1 MTTIEELKRQ
11 KRWVCYDASKAPIDA
26 TTGKFA
32 STTDPATWTTYD
44 LAASRVKPLRCQ
56 GVGMVFLPDDDIVG
70 IDLDDCVTEELG
82 EDFTPVYRQ
91 AGYARHLMAQST
103 SYAELSPSRTGIHII
118 GTGTIPRSLKQKV
131 NGIGVEIYDR
141 ARYFTFTELP
151 ISEDDNT
158 LSSVQGIIDEVFFH
172 IEEPAPQPVPDPLPI
187 AGQTSDAWAKSVI
200 DRRIEA
206 AKRMIENA
214 PDGFR
219 HSQRFAAGRLLGGYL
234 EAADRAGHRSMSDD
248 EAIRTLYDC
257 RVPAKGAERKERQ
270 AIADGLRSGRQNPV
284 TFPKPPEDV
293 PPPPKHPKSSPV
305 EAPGAM
311 ENHFGDDDTTL
322 KNRAF
327 TDVGNAHRLVRF
339 VDGKVCYVPEWKAW
353 LEWDGRRWARI
364 DAQLVKRKAHEMV
377 LEMYREAATHGI
389 SSELAKWAIK
399 SDASPRIDAMITEA
413 QPYLIINAHRFDT
426 DPALLN
432 CGDCVV
438 NLRTGGILDHHPD
451 LRMTKLVDVP
461 YRNYDGIS
469 QRWSQFLQTV
479 FRNDDEL
486 IAYIQRA
493 VGYTLTGMTDEH
505 CLFFCYGDG
514 ANGKSTFMRAMS
526 IILGDY
532 ATTSSIEAL
541 LDHRQDGE
549 GATPMVA
556 ALQGKRFAMAS
567 EMPEGRRLNESRVKD
582 LTGGDDV
589 VARVLYG
596 SPFVFRPTHT
606 LWITGNHKPKI
617 SGTDSGIWRRLR
629 IVPFVANIPA
639 DKRRDPR
646 DLEREF
652 REDASAILSWAVTGA
667 TLWFQNGLR
676 TCRAVETATN
686 DYRGE
691 EDIVA
696 RFLSTMCVLGEDKTA
711 RKSELY
717 AAWKEWAEDEGER
730 DASRKSQ
737 RWLTTQLITRG
748 MRDDRTHVIG
758 LGVKTERY
766 ETAHNV
772 TPLPTRGQLRR
783 GEMQ

>member
-1 MTTIEELKRQ
+1 
-11 KRWVCYDASKAPIDA
+11 
-26 TTGKFA
+26 
-32 STTDPATWTTYD
+32 
-44 LAASRVKPLRCQ
+44 
-56 GVGMVFLPDDDIVG
+56 
-70 IDLDDCVTEELG
+70 
-82 EDFTPVYRQ
+82 
-91 AGYARHLMAQST
+91 
-103 SYAELSPSRTGIHII
+103 
-118 GTGTIPRSLKQKV
+118 
-131 NGIGVEIYDR
+131 
-141 ARYFTFTELP
+141 
-151 ISEDDNT
+151 
-158 LSSVQGIIDEVFFH
+158 
-172 IEEPAPQPVPDPLPI
+172 
-187 AGQTSDAWAKSVI
+187 
-200 DRRIEA
+200 
-206 AKRMIENA
+206 
-214 PDGFR
+214 
-219 HSQRFAAGRLLGGYL
+219 
-234 EAADRAGHRSMSDD
+234 
-248 EAIRTLYDC
+248 
-257 RVPAKGAERKERQ
+257 
-270 AIADGLRSGRQNPV
+270 
-284 TFPKPPEDV
+284 
-293 PPPPKHPKSSPV
+293 
-305 EAPGAM
+305 
-311 ENHFGDDDTTL
+311 
-322 KNRAF
+322 
-327 TDVGNAHRLVRF
+327 
-339 VDGKVCYVPEWKAW
+339 
-353 LEWDGRRWARI
+353 
-364 DAQLVKRKAHEMV
+364 
-377 LEMYREAATHGI
+377 
-389 SSELAKWAIK
+389 
-399 SDASPRIDAMITEA
+399 
-413 QPYLIINAHRFDT
+413 
-426 DPALLN
+426 
-432 CGDCVV
+432 
-438 NLRTGGILDHHPD
+438 
-451 LRMTKLVDVP
+451 
-461 YRNYDGIS
+461 
-469 QRWSQFLQTV
+469 
-479 FRNDDEL
+479 
-486 IAYIQRA
+486 
-493 VGYTLTGMTDEH
+493 
-505 CLFFCYGDG
+505 
-514 ANGKSTFMRAMS
+514 MS

-737 RWLTTQLITRG
+737 RWLTTQLLTRG